1 MIYKM
6 DTDNIVKGLINE
18 YIKPPHPIY
27 KVEYVMCD
35 IDFEGDEVRTTYK
48 KHVGLFN
55 MMPKDFGDKVL
66 TGEDGG
72 RTLRMYDEPISQERK
87 AVNRCEFLIL
97 GQGYDDNDERLDI
110 KKSWVNE
117 RNKLLPFIKQ
127 EVIDSFEEN
136 DDVYRGQSD
145 HNELYIFKSI
155 ERVA

>member
-35 IDFEGDEVRTTYK
+35 VDFEDDEVRTIYK
-48 KHVGLFN
+48 EHIGLFN
-55 MMPKDFGDKVL
+55 MMPKGFH
-66 TGEDGG
+66 TGEHEGK
-72 RTLRMYDEPISQERK
+72 TLRMFDNPISQERK
-87 AVNRCEFLIL
+87 TTDTLQFILL
-97 GQGYDDNDERLDI
+97 GQGHDDNDERLDF

-127 EVIDSFEEN
+127 EVIDNFEEN
-136 DDVYRGQSD
+136 KYVHRGLSD